1 MHNNCINMQK
11 IILDFFW
18 RIGYNKEKHE
28 SEKSMRE
35 DYIPEHV
42 ENWMKN
48 LGLTK
53 VTIIYKYN
61 ESEN

>member
-1 MHNNCINMQK
+1 MHNNCIIMQK

-42 ENWMKN
+42 EKLMKK
-48 LGLTK
+48 LGLVK
-53 VTIIYKYN
+53 VVIVYNYN
-61 ESEN
+61 ESEK

>member
-1 MHNNCINMQK
+1 MHKSCINMQK

-18 RIGYNKEKHE
+18 SIGYNKEKHE

-42 ENWMKN
+42 KNWMKD
-48 LGLTK
+48 LGLTT
-53 VTIIYKYN
+53 VTITYECN
-61 ESEN
+61 ESEK